1 MFEFFSTVMHLGDD
15 VLGIN
20 ARNLDFIYKLNS
32 RKYFPTVDD
41 KLLTKEILNAGGVP
55 TPPTLM
61 IFRSHWELKHI
72 EERIGAVDG
81 FAVKPAQ
88 GFGGFGILIVRRDF
102 AGRLTTIA
110 QTGWTPFGIEDLK
123 THISYIL
130 SGLYSLEKLSD
141 RAFLEQL
148 LEPEDILGRLSY
160 IGVPDIRVI
169 MCQGRPAMA
178 MTRLPTQRS
187 QGRANLHQGAFAF
200 GIDMETGQTTYAVW
214 GNQNITKHP
223 DTGQPLP
230 RVKIPA
236 WKNVLEIS
244 SMAARCVELGYVGV
258 DIVID
263 KRLGPVVIEL
273 NARPGLTI
281 QLANREGLAKKLY
294 EAEKP

>member
-1 MFEFFSTVMHLGDD
+1 MFKLFSRVMHLGDD

-20 ARNLDFIYKLNS
+20 ARNLDFIYRLNR

-41 KLLTKEILNAGGVP
+41 KLIAKEILNAAGVP
-55 TPPTLM
+55 IPPTLT
-61 IFRSHWELKHI
+61 IFRSHWELKDI
-72 EERIGAVDG
+72 EVRIGALDG
-81 FAVKPAQ
+81 FAAKPAQ
-88 GFGGFGILIVRRDF
+88 GFGGRGILLARRDC
-102 AGRLTTIA
+102 AGRLTTIG

-148 LEPEDILGRLSY
+148 LEPEDILAGLCY
-160 IGVPDIRVI
+160 GGVPDIRVI

-178 MTRLPTQRS
+178 MTRVPTQRS
-187 QGRANLHQGAFAF
+187 RGRSNLHQGAFAF
-200 GIDMETGQTTYAVW
+200 GIDMETGQTTHAVL
-214 GNQNITKHP
+214 GSQNITKHP
-223 DTGQPLP
+223 DTGRPLP
-230 RVKIPA
+230 RVEIPA
-236 WKNVLEIS
+236 WKDVLEIS
-244 SMAARCVELGYVGV
+244 ARAARCVELGYVGV

-263 KRLGPVVIEL
+263 KRRGPVVIEL